1 MKSLV
6 MPFHRAPL
14 FHNAPQPT
22 FLTDRVE
29 GYYQDRVQNTWG
41 GGNIMRGLLPSQD
54 AIHLCS
60 NDYLSLSRHPKILK
74 ASAECLMKTG
84 NGLLMS
90 GVFAHGDNPLLN
102 FEQRLANF
110 LGAESGVLC
119 QSGYAANTGL
129 VQSIASE
136 STPVYVDRMA
146 HMSLWEGVRCAGAR
160 ATMFHHND
168 MEHLERQILKHGPG
182 VILVDS
188 VYSIN
193 GSVCPL
199 EDLVAVGTRHGCVM
213 VVDESHS
220 FGTHGQQ
227 GEGMV
232 AALGL
237 CDKVHFRT
245 ASLAKAFAGRAG
257 FITCSERF
265 NEYFKFES
273 NPAIFS
279 STLLPHE
286 IAGLDATLEVIKE
299 EQWRRKALHANA
311 AWLRHY
317 LDDLGYNLNGSQSQI
332 IALES
337 GLEPQTI
344 VLRDAL
350 EVRGIF
356 GSVFCAPATA
366 KNRSMVRL
374 SINSLLTQDQLE
386 FIGNVCRDIR
396 GEVSMSTWGSTRRK
410 KVRAVASEPGL
421 AIAAVA

>member
-1 MKSLV
+1 
-6 MPFHRAPL
+6 
-14 FHNAPQPT
+14 
-22 FLTDRVE
+22 
-29 GYYQDRVQNTWG
+29 
-41 GGNIMRGLLPSQD
+41 
-54 AIHLCS
+54 
-60 NDYLSLSRHPKILK
+60 
-74 ASAECLMKTG
+74 
-84 NGLLMS
+84 
-90 GVFAHGDNPLLN
+90 
-102 FEQRLANF
+102 
-110 LGAESGVLC
+110 
-119 QSGYAANTGL
+119 
-129 VQSIASE
+129 
-136 STPVYVDRMA
+136 
-146 HMSLWEGVRCAGAR
+146 
-160 ATMFHHND
+160 MFHHND

-311 AWLRHY
+311 AW
-317 LDDLGYNLNGSQSQI
+317 S
-332 IALES
+332 
-337 GLEPQTI
+337 
-344 VLRDAL
+344 
-350 EVRGIF
+350 
-356 GSVFCAPATA
+356 
-366 KNRSMVRL
+366 
-374 SINSLLTQDQLE
+374 
-386 FIGNVCRDIR
+386 
-396 GEVSMSTWGSTRRK
+396 RRK
-410 KVRAVASEPGL
+410 HNLAGTGRREIGAKVFSYQGKLEE
-421 AIAAVA
+421 

>member
-146 HMSLWEGVRCAGAR
+146 HMPL
-160 ATMFHHND
+160 
-168 MEHLERQILKHGPG
+168 PG
-182 VILVDS
+182 GQ
-188 VYSIN
+188 N
-193 GSVCPL
+193 GL
-199 EDLVAVGTRHGCVM
+199 
-213 VVDESHS
+213 VVD
-220 FGTHGQQ
+220 
-227 GEGMV
+227 
-232 AALGL
+232 
-237 CDKVHFRT
+237 
-245 ASLAKAFAGRAG
+245 
-257 FITCSERF
+257 
-265 NEYFKFES
+265 
-273 NPAIFS
+273 
-279 STLLPHE
+279 
-286 IAGLDATLEVIKE
+286 
-299 EQWRRKALHANA
+299 ANA
-311 AWLRHY
+311 
-317 LDDLGYNLNGSQSQI
+317 
-332 IALES
+332 
-337 GLEPQTI
+337 
-344 VLRDAL
+344 
-350 EVRGIF
+350 
-356 GSVFCAPATA
+356 
-366 KNRSMVRL
+366 
-374 SINSLLTQDQLE
+374 
-386 FIGNVCRDIR
+386 
-396 GEVSMSTWGSTRRK
+396 
-410 KVRAVASEPGL
+410 RAVAAQEQQDVATNFAVEFVHQREGVPLGEQQAQLAAFDAIYCWAGPFQRHQLRNVTRQGRADAGL
-421 AIAAVA
+421 FCNAGWQNRFGGHDVFVA